1 MKKLSWLLVLAMVLS
16 LCAVTATAEGTYAQ
30 APMFDALVESGELP
44 PVEERLPE
52 NPRLIHEFLDE
63 YLDPEIGNYGG
74 TLRFVTSSVNWDADV
89 FIGNEESI
97 LTMQSTTSDQVDAN
111 IVESYEV
118 NEDNTVFTF
127 KLRKGLKWSDG
138 TEVTMEDYRFAVED
152 FIFNSELTP
161 VVAAWMRDAGTATGE
176 SLHL

>member
-30 APMFDALVESGELP
+30 APMLDALVESGELP

-152 FIFNSELTP
+152 FIFNS
-161 VVAAWMRDAGTATGE
+161 
-176 SLHL
+176 S

>member
-97 LTMQSTTSDQVDAN
+97 LTMQSTTD
-111 IVESYEV
+111 
-118 NEDNTVFTF
+118 
-127 KLRKGLKWSDG
+127 RKS
-138 TEVTMEDYRFAVED
+138 
-152 FIFNSELTP
+152 
-161 VVAAWMRDAGTATGE
+161 VV
-176 SLHL
+176 